1 MAAPPTAATDGVN
14 RSPSPAVLALWR
26 SAQAVCFDVDST
38 LCVDESID
46 ELASFLGCGDA
57 VAALTAGAMGGATKF
72 EDALAARLDLMRP
85 SRDAVDA
92 FIAAHPPRL
101 SPGIPELVGKLQ
113 GKGVGVYLVSGGFR
127 AIIDP
132 IADML
137 SIPRSHVH
145 ANTILFGADGEYAGF
160 DTKEFTSRSGGK
172 AAAVR
177 AIRSA
182 TGAETVIAIGDGA
195 TDVEAR
201 ADGGA
206 VAFVGY
212 GGGVERPAVAAAAD
226 WFVTRIADLTEA
238 LDG

>member
-1 MAAPPTAATDGVN
+1 MPSSVTAGADGVK
-14 RSPSPAVLALWR
+14 RTPSPRVLSLWR

-46 ELASFLGCGDA
+46 ELAAFLGCGDA
-57 VAALTAGAMGGATKF
+57 VAALTAGAMGGETKF
-72 EDALAARLDLMRP
+72 EDALAARLNLMKP
-85 SRDAVDA
+85 SKDAVAA
-92 FIAAHPPRL
+92 FIASHPPRL
-101 SPGIPELVGKLQ
+101 SPGVPELVAKLQ
-113 GKGVGVYLVSGGFR
+113 ARGVGVYLVSGGFR

-132 IADML
+132 IADAL

-145 ANTILFGADGEYAGF
+145 ANTILHAEDGTYAGF
-160 DTKEFTSRSGGK
+160 DTAEFTSRSGGK
-172 AAAVR
+172 AAAVK
-177 AIRSA
+177 AIRAAS
-182 TGAETVIAIGDGA
+182 GLETVIAIGDGA

-206 VAFVGY
+206 VAFIGY
-212 GGGVERPAVAAAAD
+212 GGAVERPAVAAAAD